1 MLSFT
6 PVTKPKRAAKPEV
19 PEGQKWCVHCS
30 ESKPVDAFGPNPRAS
45 DRLSS
50 WCRPCHVSRTATWRT
65 ENHEEV
71 NRLRRER
78 AAAERAAVQE
88 ATDAGIAAILARDT
102 PKPNPNR

>member
-1 MLSFT
+1 M
-6 PVTKPKRAAKPEV
+6 K
-19 PEGQKWCVHCS
+19 HCRHCDQD
-30 ESKPVDAFGPNPRAS
+30 KPVEQFPGNRHMR

-50 WCRPCHVSRTATWRT
+50 WCRTCHLARTKQWRA
-65 ENHEEV
+65 EHHIDYNA
-71 NRLRRER
+71 LRRER